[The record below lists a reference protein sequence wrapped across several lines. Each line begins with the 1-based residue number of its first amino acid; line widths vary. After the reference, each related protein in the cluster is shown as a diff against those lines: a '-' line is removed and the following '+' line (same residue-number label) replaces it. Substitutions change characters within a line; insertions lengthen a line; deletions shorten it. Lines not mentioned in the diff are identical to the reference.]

1 MKETSTSAPFDL
13 CSLANVSSTC
23 SPVVPVDGPGV
34 RLPAHLGDS
43 TRLGSFLA
51 AFDAE
56 LPMG

>member
-23 SPVVPVDGPGV
+23 SPVDGPGV